1 MTKGGKDE
9 EVGLLVHMG
18 GLGDVCL
25 SESTILSITR
35 HLGGRLQAV
44 GNRPVL
50 EPFREYFTTIE
61 SIDGRKWASLFSDG
75 LSGPRLPRVV
85 FIGKDKSGA
94 LRRRIAGLASKTVFV
109 DMYPEGQVVHVE
121 DYQLGQLAAYGIPP
135 VRKAIKVKSGRRVVI
150 YAERAYKK
158 RKWPAESLL
167 EVRERLHAR
176 GIETVLMAQPGLS
189 LPEGVAA
196 RVFEVLS
203 DIADFFSSG
212 GIFLSNDSGMAHFAA
227 RCGMYPVT
235 LFFDADPQVWRPAA
249 GKVLKYDEDRP
260 SSESLA
266 MLTASLVDSLRLAT
280 GIS

>member
-1 MTKGGKDE
+1 M
-9 EVGLLVHMG
+9 GLLVHMG

-35 HLGGRLQAV
+35 HLGGTLQAV

-61 SIDGRKWASLFSDG
+61 SIDGRKWASLFSNG
-75 LSGPRLPRVV
+75 LSAPRLPRVV
-85 FIGKDKSGA
+85 FIGKDRSGA
-94 LRRRIAGLASKTVFV
+94 FRRRIAGLASETVFI

-121 DYQLGQLAAYGIPP
+121 DYQLGQLAAYEISP
-135 VRKAIKVKSGRRVVI
+135 VRKAIRVKRGRRVVI

-167 EVRERLHAR
+167 EVREQLQAR
-176 GIETVLMAQPGLS
+176 GIETVLVVQPGLS
-189 LPEGVAA
+189 LPEGAAA
-196 RVFEVLS
+196 RVFEGLS

-212 GIFLSNDSGMAHFAA
+212 GIFLSNDSGMAHFAG

-235 LFFDADPQVWRPAA
+235 LFFDADPDVWRPSA
-249 GKVLKYDEDRP
+249 GKVLRCSGVEPDAEGVA
-260 SSESLA
+260 L
-266 MLTASLVDSLRLAT
+266 LVVSALDL
-280 GIS
+280 